1 MPAAYIFLPATR
13 EDCTAFTYLPT
24 LLSIV
29 LTVIG
34 LTGMKWNFAVF
45 SFLIT
50 NDYAFT
56 CILSIVSH
64 LYRSADLNVLP
75 TF

>member
-13 EDCTAFTYLPT
+13 EDCTVLTYLPT

-34 LTGMKWNFAVF
+34 LTGMKWNLAVF
-45 SFLIT
+45 SFLMT
-50 NDYAFT
+50 NDYVFM